1 MQNGIIKITDDM
13 SRAEN
18 VRARKH
24 NRELA
29 YVEMDQY
36 YKDHHVPELT
46 VEQEKLAKEYLREML
61 KEAGF
66 DLD

>member
-1 MQNGIIKITDDM
+1 MQNGIIEITDNM
-13 SRAEN
+13 SRTEKMC
-18 VRARKH
+18 ARKH

-46 VEQEKLAKEYLREML
+46 AEQENRAKEYLREML

>member
-1 MQNGIIKITDDM
+1 MQNGIIEITDNM
-13 SRAEN
+13 SRTEKMH
-18 VRARKH
+18 ARKH

-29 YVEMDQY
+29 YAEMDQY
-36 YKDHHVPELT
+36 YKDHPVPELT
-46 VEQEKLAKEYLREML
+46 PEQEKRAKEYLREML